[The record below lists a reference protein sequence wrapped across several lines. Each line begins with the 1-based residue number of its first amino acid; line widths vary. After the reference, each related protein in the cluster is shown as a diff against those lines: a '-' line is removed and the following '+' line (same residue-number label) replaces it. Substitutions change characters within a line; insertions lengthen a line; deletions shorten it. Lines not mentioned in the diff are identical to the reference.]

1 MSAVEH
7 KVPVVASIVL
17 YQHKQEDIQPTIDS
31 LLAEPLVE
39 TIVLV
44 DNAGSEWASQL
55 NNPRIAYIKSDFNGG
70 YGHGHNQ
77 AMSKYLSKCKYFII
91 CNPDIEFSAG
101 TVKNLYNF
109 AESGNHRFIAP
120 KIVYPNGEAQR
131 VCRLLPTP
139 AHLFLRRF
147 MPFLSKYLDEN
158 YELQDADYNKNFFAP
173 TISGCFMFVESRLL
187 QQLQGFDG
195 FVE

>member
-101 TVKNLYNF
+101 TVKICITLRKAAITDSSRPRLF
-109 AESGNHRFIAP
+109 TRTAKLSASA
-120 KIVYPNGEAQR
+120 VY
-131 VCRLLPTP
+131 CRLPLICSC
-139 AHLFLRRF
+139 ADSFLFI
-147 MPFLSKYLDEN
+147 
-158 YELQDADYNKNFFAP
+158 Q
-173 TISGCFMFVESRLL
+173 VSR
-187 QQLQGFDG
+187 
-195 FVE
+195 